1 MVSKINPLLLMIK
14 IIHYVLGN
22 NQNIYRSKED
32 ILDLYIEAY
41 NNNTENLKKNI
52 PNIYNKVLTRLNV
65 NSIMDYLKLTNMDL
79 SLIADE
85 KSNIIHK

>member
-1 MVSKINPLLLMIK
+1 MIK